1 MRINQPV
8 TTTEFMFAERDTL
21 VSVTDTKGRITYCN
35 PAFVYVSGFVHEEL
49 LGQPHNLIRH
59 PDMPAE
65 AFRDLWDTIVAGLPW
80 AGLVKN
86 RRKNGDFYWVQA
98 NITPLRDGTQV
109 TGFLS
114 VRTLP
119 TREQVQAADALYAQ
133 MRAEAQTG
141 HTVHTLHR
149 GTVQRQNFAGRL
161 VRLLRPSTTV
171 RLGLVQVIP
180 VALAVLPASLGAPWW
195 VTGGV
200 ALLAIAASALAARAL
215 AIAPLK
221 ELVHDANQL
230 ASGDLTHV
238 VHTGASGSVGELQRA
253 LFQLSVNLRTVVGDV
268 RQEIE
273 HLETAV
279 QEIASGNNDLSART
293 ETQASSLEQT
303 AASMEWSRS
312 TARCKT
318 VPHPPAGAH
327 ALRKKPPTSPSAATT
342 PCWPWARPCRALPN
356 RRGTSKTSC
365 SSSKA
370 WPFRPTSSR
379 SMRPWRPHAQARPGA
394 ALPWWP
400 PRCAPWPHAPR
411 SRRATSNA

>member
-80 AGLVKN
+80 TGLVKN

-149 GTVQRQNFAGRL
+149 GTAAPCNAK
-161 VRLLRPSTTV
+161 T
-171 RLGLVQVIP
+171 
-180 VALAVLPASLGAPWW
+180 LP
-195 VTGGV
+195 
-200 ALLAIAASALAARAL
+200 
-215 AIAPLK
+215 
-221 ELVHDANQL
+221 
-230 ASGDLTHV
+230 
-238 VHTGASGSVGELQRA
+238 GASCGCCA
-253 LFQLSVNLRTVVGDV
+253 
-268 RQEIE
+268 
-273 HLETAV
+273 
-279 QEIASGNNDLSART
+279 
-293 ETQASSLEQT
+293 
-303 AASMEWSRS
+303 
-312 TARCKT
+312 
-318 VPHPPAGAH
+318 P
-327 ALRKKPPTSPSAATT
+327 
-342 PCWPWARPCRALPN
+342 
-356 RRGTSKTSC
+356 
-365 SSSKA
+365 
-370 WPFRPTSSR
+370 
-379 SMRPWRPHAQARPGA
+379 
-394 ALPWWP
+394 P
-400 PRCAPWPHAPR
+400 PRCAWGWCR
-411 SRRATSNA
+411 